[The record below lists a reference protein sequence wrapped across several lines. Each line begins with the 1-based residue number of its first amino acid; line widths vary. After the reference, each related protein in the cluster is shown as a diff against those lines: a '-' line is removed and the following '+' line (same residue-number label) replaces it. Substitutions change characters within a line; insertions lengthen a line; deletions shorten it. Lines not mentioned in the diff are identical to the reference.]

1 MNTDFWASR
10 LAAAKRQYALQHH
23 HNSSQLGLVFLLIS
37 MDVRLLFS
45 QENWAFFFLFFF
57 LVSVFHF
64 WVRSVEHRWFRGWG
78 RGPSRFSLSVLLRGL
93 RHRLSVFASRRRA
106 LVRIKSHCT
115 WVCFSFLLKG
125 LFLSFFWR
133 DKLFMFEICGWFLW
147 FGFCSIFMNPVLI
160 LAYCSFF
167 ILSFMSGPNS
177 SYLFASNG
185 LIYFWFY
192 SRYVIFCFG
201 KWAKARIYP
210 SVVSFCFHLCL
221 RVLQKLLPSWSNPM
235 NIAVWLAFGNP
246 QRGLIR
252 C

>member
-1 MNTDFWASR
+1 MISR
-10 LAAAKRQYALQHH
+10 LRTRPVPIFPVRTVTRITTSPLC
-23 HNSSQLGLVFLLIS
+23 VRIS
-37 MDVRLLFS
+37 KTSTRANQESLYVGLLFFFIKRAIS
-45 QENWAFFFLFFF
+45 FFFLARQAFY
-57 LVSVFHF
+57 V
-64 WVRSVEHRWFRGWG
+64 WN
-78 RGPSRFSLSVLLRGL
+78 
-93 RHRLSVFASRRRA
+93 
-106 LVRIKSHCT
+106 
-115 WVCFSFLLKG
+115 
-125 LFLSFFWR
+125 
-133 DKLFMFEICGWFLW
+133 ICGWFLW

-235 NIAVWLAFGNP
+235 NIAIWLAFGNP